1 MQVYCALDPSTLR
14 PFNGVGSAGNALFV
28 YNYTGDDKC
37 DYRRRNPIRGPSDRN
52 VRLGMMYDTY
62 GLNADGTINGQG
74 HTPVRPDGT
83 FQLGTWTPKD
93 AGQGSFVMCWAH
105 RQGGN
110 FVVHLGYLTIAGPL
124 ELTTT
129 FTTAGAVFTIVLTKE

>member
-1 MQVYCALDPSTLR
+1 MAEKSENGSISNLST
-14 PFNGVGSAGNALFV
+14 
-28 YNYTGDDKC
+28 K
-37 DYRRRNPIRGPSDRN
+37 
-52 VRLGMMYDTY
+52 
-62 GLNADGTINGQG
+62 
-74 HTPVRPDGT
+74 VRPDGT

-129 FTTAGAVFTIVLTKE
+129 FTTAGAVFSIVLTGSSLAASELVVVERAGRPANYACGDAGTIGNASAAGKE